1 MQVNSYNNRQNFT
14 GVKLSSN
21 SMACVKDA
29 VKTLR
34 RTGFDFIGKQL
45 VFCDNTLEAKMAAG
59 QAIRNRTS
67 FHDKRFGAVFFPWSG
82 ECYLMAD
89 KASEQ
94 KMAKV
99 LSQYDAKTVVNLV
112 I

>member
-1 MQVNSYNNRQNFT
+1 MQINSYNSKQNFT
-14 GVKLSSN
+14 GVRLSSDR
-21 SMACVKDA
+21 MACVKDA
-29 VKTLR
+29 VNTLK
-34 RTGFDFIGKQL
+34 RTGFDFIGKQI
-45 VFCDNTLEAKMAAG
+45 VFCDNTMEAKMAASES
-59 QAIRNRTS
+59 IRNRTS

-89 KASEQ
+89 KAAEQ
-94 KMAKV
+94 KMSKV